1 MQLQAIDIV
10 IIVGYL
16 ILTIIIGFYISKR
29 ASANMESYFLG
40 GNSMPWYILGIS
52 NASGMFDITGTMW
65 LVALIFVYGV
75 KSIWIP
81 WLWPVFNQIFLM
93 VFLSMWLRRSN
104 VMTGAEWI
112 NTRFGDRKD
121 AKFANIIVI
130 VFALVSVIGFLAY
143 AFQGIGKFSYTF
155 LPHSIES
162 SAFGTIPLTPN
173 VYGLIFIGIT
183 AIYVIKGG
191 MYSVVLT
198 EVLQFAIMTIASIS
212 VGVIAIFSVS
222 PETIQAIVP
231 DDWHNIFFGWKLTMD
246 WQGTM
251 ASVNDK
257 IVSDGYEL
265 FTFFFVMMVFKGVL
279 VSLAGPAPNY
289 DMQRVLATKSPKEA
303 AMMSGFVT
311 VALFFPRY
319 MLIAGIAV
327 MGLVG
332 LHEVGFDP
340 IYNAAESATDF
351 ELVLPYVIK
360 TYLPVGL
367 LGLLLAGLLAAFMS
381 TVAAT
386 VNAAPAYLVNDI
398 YKKYIR
404 PDATEK
410 TYVRMSYLATIAI
423 VIIGVTFGYATDS
436 INQVTQWIVNALF
449 GGYAIANVLKWYWWR
464 LNGYGYFWGMA
475 TGIAASLLLPYVDV
489 SFIPLTPDL
498 AKFPIMLIISL
509 IGCLAGSYLT
519 APQPMAELVEF
530 YKTVRPW
537 GFWKPVHDQ
546 AVAEDP
552 GFVNHSSFRRDM
564 VNVLVGIV
572 WQTSIITLPVYLILG
587 KYVYLFAGLAVT
599 VLASWV
605 LKRNWYD
612 KLEEN

>member
-1 MQLQAIDIV
+1 MELHALDIG
-10 IIVGYL
+10 IIIGYL
-16 ILTIIIGFYISKR
+16 ILTIAIGFYISKR
-29 ASANMESYFLG
+29 ASENMESYFLG

-65 LVALIFVYGV
+65 LVALVFVYGV

-93 VFLSMWLRRSN
+93 VFLSAWLRRSN

-112 NTRFGDRKD
+112 QTRFGDRKD
-121 AKFANIIVI
+121 AILSNIIVI

-143 AFQGIGKFSYTF
+143 AFQGIGKFAYTF

-162 SAFGTIPLTPN
+162 AAMGTIPLTPN
-173 VYGLIFIGIT
+173 TYGLIFIGIT
-183 AIYVIKGG
+183 AIYVVKGG

-198 EVLQFAIMTIASIS
+198 EVLQFAIMTIASIA
-212 VGVIAIFSVS
+212 VGIIAIFSVS

-231 DDWHNIFFGWKLTMD
+231 ANWYDLLFGWKLTMD

-251 ASVNDK
+251 AAVNEQIK
-257 IVSDGYEL
+257 NDGYEL
-265 FTFFFVMMVFKGVL
+265 FTFFFTMMVFKGIL

-289 DMQRVLATKSPKEA
+289 DMQRVLATKSPREA
-303 AMMSGFVT
+303 SLMSGFVT

-319 MLIAGIAV
+319 MLIAGVAV
-327 MGLVG
+327 LGLVG
-332 LHEVGFDP
+332 LHEVGLDP
-340 IYNAAESATDF
+340 VFNAGKGGPDF

-360 TYLPVGL
+360 TYLPMGL

-404 PDATEK
+404 PDAPEK
-410 TYVRMSYLATIAI
+410 TYVKMSYLTTVAI
-423 VIIGVTFGYATDS
+423 VIIGVGFGYATDS

-475 TGIAASLLLPYVDV
+475 TGIAAALFLPYLDV
-489 SFIPLTPDL
+489 SFIPITPDL
-498 AKFPIMLIISL
+498 AKFPIMLLISL
-509 IGCLAGSYLT
+509 AGCLAGSYLT
-519 APQPMAELVEF
+519 QPQPMNELKQF
-530 YKTVRPW
+530 YKNVRPW
-537 GFWKPVHDQ
+537 GFWQPVHQ
-546 AVAEDP
+546 AVIAEDP
-552 GFVNHSSFRRDM
+552 QFVNRSSFSRDM
-564 VNVLVGIV
+564 VNVIVGTV
-572 WQTSIITLPVYLILG
+572 WQTSIITLPIYLILG
-587 KYVYLFAGLAVT
+587 KYTYLLAAAAVT
-599 VLASWV
+599 AITTWA